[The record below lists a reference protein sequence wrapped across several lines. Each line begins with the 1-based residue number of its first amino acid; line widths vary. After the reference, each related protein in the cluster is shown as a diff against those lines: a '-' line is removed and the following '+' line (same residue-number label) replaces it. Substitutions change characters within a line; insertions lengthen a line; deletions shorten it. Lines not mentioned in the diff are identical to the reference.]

1 MSPKHRRPIC
11 SIVHV
16 QIHPCSQSMKA
27 LLSQSQ
33 TQGNLT
39 VLNAPQ
45 SWHCLRTW
53 SIGLTPTPT
62 CGSAEANVRSQV
74 GSSWNPPA
82 TSPVATAQQSC
93 ITWRED
99 WRLAIPGRSAQPT
112 TVDRHEKTINRGFL
126 EELPHT
132 QRKTGG
138 HKLVI
143 WMCLGYQKGF
153 HQLGPRH
160 LWVTAIKISHPNLI
174 HCGQYDFSCYVHYVQ
189 VQDGTSTSQIP
200 TMIWGPET
208 VETVVSMAV
217 ADTCWHQD
225 LSRST
230 QWQTTSAGPLFGDLP
245 RLSSNEGD
253 AVGCW
258 PFKGKQIGIDW
269 EHYFYVQVFPKSS

>member
-16 QIHPCSQSMKA
+16 QIHPCSQSMKT

-62 CGSAEANVRSQV
+62 CGSAEANVRSQL

-82 TSPVATAQQSC
+82 TSPAAAAQQSC

-132 QRKTGG
+132 QRETGG
-138 HKLVI
+138 HKLVFGCVWGI
-143 WMCLGYQKGF
+143 KKGF
-153 HQLGPRH
+153 TSWDP
-160 LWVTAIKISHPNLI
+160 VTAIKISHPNLI
-174 HCGQYDFSCYVHYVQ
+174 HCGQYDFSCYVQ
-189 VQDGTSTSQIP
+189 VQDGTSTIVKYPRWYEDLKQLCP
-200 TMIWGPET
+200 WPWLTH
-208 VETVVSMAV
+208 
-217 ADTCWHQD
+217 ADTRTCQGVPNGRRLPQGPYLETCQGCH
-225 LSRST
+225 LMKEMPL
-230 QWQTTSAGPLFGDLP
+230 AVGPLKES
-245 RLSSNEGD
+245 RLG
-253 AVGCW
+253 
-258 PFKGKQIGIDW
+258 
-269 EHYFYVQVFPKSS
+269 